1 MVYQSKIYLSL
12 VNRSKLE
19 IYNNDVKCS
28 HGSTT
33 GELDE
38 SMLFYMRSRGIKLS
52 DCKKII
58 LDGFANSII
67 NNIKIKSI
75 KNDLQKKV
83 SSWLNN
89 VS

>member
-1 MVYQSKIYLSL
+1 
-12 VNRSKLE
+12 
-19 IYNNDVKCS
+19 
-28 HGSTT
+28 
-33 GELDE
+33 
-38 SMLFYMRSRGIKLS
+38 MLFYMRSRGIKLS

-58 LDGFANSII
+58 LDSFANSII

-75 KNDLQKKV
+75 KNDVQKKV

>member
-1 MVYQSKIYLSL
+1 MSDNAVVHSNPQ
-12 VNRSKLE
+12 LE
-19 IYNNDVKCS
+19 IHNNDVKCS

-38 SMLFYMRSRGIKLS
+38 NMLFYMRSRGIKLS

-67 NNIKIKSI
+67 DNIKSDLIKDDI
-75 KNDLQKKV
+75 RKKV
-83 SSWLNN
+83 NKWLIN
-89 VS
+89 VN